1 MNKFVPCFLASFLLP
16 LGATAQSRQQDN
28 DASTQSHTYTIHGHV
43 IDAESKESL
52 IGANIHVSTLGTGC
66 FTNEYG
72 YFSITL
78 PEGENLLTSS
88 YIGYASD
95 SRNIRLDKDTLV
107 TIGLKPSQTLD
118 EVVVDSDRP
127 ETGALSI

>member
-95 SRNIRLDKDTLV
+95 
-107 TIGLKPSQTLD
+107 
-118 EVVVDSDRP
+118 
-127 ETGALSI
+127 